1 MDSYKEQIVKVKPTF
16 ATYAC
21 KIMIWVLAVLI
32 GFAGFYFALQMK
44 FPFLILISA
53 AIIYSAYKVNS
64 MLNIEFEYIATNGSV
79 DVDKIIN
86 KSSRKRLVSFECNKV
101 EGVKKYSSDHQ
112 KNSGV
117 KTFVCTDDMENAYV
131 FTVSTKEFGK
141 SEVILSPNENFIN
154 HIKLFIPRSLVSD
167 WWK

>member
-1 MDSYKEQIVKVKPTF
+1 MKDNFYRVFQKNHFTFSLLYIIIIPSIVIITQKVVFFMANIEKSNKKEKVVYRDGLGKIKNPSKSLF
-16 ATYAC
+16 G

-86 KSSRKRLVSFECNKV
+86 KSFSVQ
-101 EGVKKYSSDHQ
+101 Y
-112 KNSGV
+112 
-117 KTFVCTDDMENAYV
+117 TF
-131 FTVSTKEFGK
+131 
-141 SEVILSPNENFIN
+141 
-154 HIKLFIPRSLVSD
+154 
-167 WWK
+167 